1 MLMQKLILELNWQS
15 VQEQSLIQV
24 MALTCFVTHLKI
36 LVTGAPCMHTCRVQI
51 EYFHSIGLDWL
62 FLSLLLAAW
71 WQQHGIS
78 CFELQ
83 RIAVRILSQTCSSFG
98 CEHNWS
104 IFDQIYSQ
112 RHNRLAQKRLNDL
125 IYVHYNL
132 RLREHQLRKKSDEI
146 SLDSAL
152 IERLLGDWIVE
163 AEKQALQDDEVFKL
177 TFFTHQGVVWIGLHM
192 LIDLAN

>member
-1 MLMQKLILELNWQS
+1 LELNWQS

-24 MALTCFVTHLKI
+24 MALNCFVSHLRI
-36 LVTGAPCMHTCRVQI
+36 LDTGTCMHV
-51 EYFHSIGLDWL
+51 EYVDIV
-62 FLSLLLAAW
+62 LSLHQLKLTLFSPPPLLAAW

-78 CFELQ
+78 CLELQ

-112 RHNRLAQKRLNDL
+112 RHNRLAQRRLNDL

-132 RLREHQLRKKSDEI
+132 RLRERQLRKSSDEI
-146 SLDSAL
+146 SLDSVL
-152 IERLLGDWIVE
+152 IERLLDDWIVE
-163 AEKQALQDDEVFKL
+163 AEKPALEDDEVS
-177 TFFTHQGVVWIGLHM
+177 M
-192 LIDLAN
+192 LIKRNMPLF